1 MKNGG
6 ILRIRKIVFLVIS
19 SILIC
24 SIPVFASNVQ
34 SNANRQENRFVST
47 IGQTDDVVATT
58 YEAATTNAKL
68 NSLKNSFGS
77 IQENIDYLIQ
87 NCSSKL
93 TVWINSYDEYYNGKA
108 ITLTKDGVTVRK
120 CQMYSHNGRYEAEF
134 PKLADGA
141 YQVDYFFKTGNGGI
155 LHLKT
160 NVTISGQDVLRQLF
174 GDLQQMT
181 MADIQAACKAGV
193 INQLASVG
201 DTFSGGTGYTYT
213 IIGIDQD
220 KPSDGNGNL
229 LPSNSYG
236 NVLTVMPL
244 GAPAGKGNNQP
255 VATNA
260 SATPYGTAYK
270 IATATMNNTNTNSG
284 GWASSQMRSSTMTD
298 YYNKLPEA
306 TRKVIGPVQKI
317 TGVIGP
323 VQKTTTTGD
332 SVFLLSGKEVFGGTG
347 NGNGSYCMASEASAT
362 FQYQYF
368 ANIATTTASRAING
382 NRGMWLRSPYC
393 NNYND
398 FCSVYAGR
406 PDNTNADAWSDVFV
420 AFCIY

>member
-6 ILRIRKIVFLVIS
+6 ILRKIVSLVIS

-24 SIPVFASNVQ
+24 NIPVFASNVQ
-34 SNANRQENRFVST
+34 SNANANRQENRLVST

-93 TVWINSYDEYYNGKA
+93 TVWINSYDEYYNGKT

-141 YQVDYFFKTGNGGI
+141 YQVDYFFKIGNGGI

-201 DTFSGGTGYTYT
+201 DTFSGGTNYTYT

-220 KPSDGNGNL
+220 KPSDTNGNL

-260 SATPYGTAYK
+260 YATPY
-270 IATATMNNTNTNSG
+270 ATTYGSPTERINVSDINNA
-284 GWASSQMRSSTMTD
+284 GWASSHMRSVIMASC
-298 YYNKLPEA
+298 YNKLPEA
-306 TRKVIGPVQKI
+306 TKNVIGSVQKI
-317 TGVIGP
+317 TGTYFDGN
-323 VQKTTTTGD
+323 QTTGD
-332 SVFLLSGKEVFGGTG
+332 KVFLLSGKEVFGGCG
-347 NGNGSYCMASEASAT
+347 YGGGSYCSAEEAQAT

-368 ANIATTTASRAING
+368 SNIATSIDSRKNIINW
-382 NRGMWLRSPYC
+382 NIWWLRSPSYGG
-393 NNYND
+393 NPR
-398 FCSVYAGR
+398 FCYVINGESGEGS
-406 PDNTNADAWSDVFV
+406 ADMEYGVLP

>member
-6 ILRIRKIVFLVIS
+6 ILRKIVFLVIS
-19 SILIC
+19 SIWIC
-24 SIPVFASNVQ
+24 SIPAFASNVQ
-34 SNANRQENRFVST
+34 SNANRQENRLVST

-68 NSLKNSFGS
+68 NFLKNSFGS

-87 NCSSKL
+87 KCSSKL
-93 TVWINSYDEYYNGKA
+93 TVWVNSPDEYYNGKT

-141 YQVDYFFKTGNGGI
+141 YQVDYSFKTGNGGI

-201 DTFSGGTGYTYT
+201 DTFSGGTNYTYT

-220 KPSDGNGNL
+220 KPSDTNGNL

-260 SATPYGTAYK
+260 YATPY
-270 IATATMNNTNTNSG
+270 ATSYGSPTERINVSDISNA
-284 GWASSQMRSSTMTD
+284 GWASSHMRSVIMASC
-298 YYNKLPEA
+298 YNKLPEA
-306 TRKVIGPVQKI
+306 TKNVIGSVQKI
-317 TGVIGP
+317 TGTYFDGN
-323 VQKTTTTGD
+323 QTTGD
-332 SVFLLSGKEVFGGTG
+332 KVFLLSGKEVFGGSG
-347 NGNGSYCMASEASAT
+347 YGSGSYCFSTEASAT

-368 ANIATTTASRAING
+368 SNIATSIDSRKNITNV
-382 NRGMWLRSPYC
+382 NIWWLRSPSC
-393 NNYND
+393 DGNPR
-398 FCSVYAGR
+398 FCYVLDGESGVGNESMEYGVL
-406 PDNTNADAWSDVFV
+406 P

>member
-6 ILRIRKIVFLVIS
+6 ILRKIVFLVIS

-24 SIPVFASNVQ
+24 SIQVFASNVQ
-34 SNANRQENRFVST
+34 SNANRQENRLVST

-77 IQENIDYLIQ
+77 IQENFDYLIQ

-93 TVWINSYDEYYNGKA
+93 TVWVNSHDEYYNGKT

-141 YQVDYFFKTGNGGI
+141 YQVDYFFKIGNGGI

-193 INQLASVG
+193 INQFASVG
-201 DTFSGGTGYTYT
+201 DTFSGGTNYTYT

-220 KPSDGNGNL
+220 KPSDTNGNL

-260 SATPYGTAYK
+260 YATPY
-270 IATATMNNTNTNSG
+270 ATSYGSPTERINVSDISNA
-284 GWASSQMRSSTMTD
+284 GWASSHMRSVIMASC
-298 YYNKLPEA
+298 YNKLPEA
-306 TRKVIGPVQKI
+306 TKNVIGSVQKI
-317 TGVIGP
+317 TGTYFDGN
-323 VQKTTTTGD
+323 QTTGD
-332 SVFLLSGKEVFGGTG
+332 KVFLLSGKEVFGGSG
-347 NGNGSYCMASEASAT
+347 YGSGSYCFSTEASAT

-368 ANIATTTASRAING
+368 SNIATSIDSRKNITNV
-382 NRGMWLRSPYC
+382 NIWWLRSPSC
-393 NNYND
+393 DGNPR
-398 FCSVYAGR
+398 FCYVLDGESGVGNESMEYGVL
-406 PDNTNADAWSDVFV
+406 P